1 MRYVKVTK
9 SDTICNI
16 CRKEYDKLSFDH
28 VPPKGGINLSDM
40 EVINYC
46 NPQFG
51 TNFKQKNIIQSGLRF
66 RTLCK
71 NCNNNL
77 GAKYDDCFNT
87 LMRDTKNYL
96 LSEIILPDEISIE
109 TYPTK
114 ILKSLLGHI
123 IASNID
129 IGDGRF
135 YNTIREYVSD
145 KATILPKFIKVYFWV
160 YRYNCT
166 IIKNDSILRTS
177 EGKIKI
183 YSLLKSFPL
192 AFAVFFEGEM
202 DGVEELT
209 SYNNNDENQRRSIKI
224 RINQLFD
231 YDYPESEESKGI
243 LLTSLKTNHILAVPR
258 KSK

>member
-9 SDTICNI
+9 EDTICNI
-16 CRKEYDKLSFDH
+16 CREEHDKLSFDH

-40 EVINYC
+40 DVINYC
-46 NPQFG
+46 KPQFG
-51 TNFKQKNIIQSGLRF
+51 TNFKEKDIIQNGLRF
-66 RTLCK
+66 RTLCE

-87 LMRDTKNYL
+87 LMKDVKNFL
-96 LSEIILPDEISIE
+96 LSKIILPDEISIE

-123 IASNID
+123 IASKND
-129 IGDGRF
+129 IIGGRF
-135 YNTIREYVSD
+135 YNAIREYIFD
-145 KATILPKFIKVYFWV
+145 KDAILPEFIKVYFWV

-166 IIKNDSILRTS
+166 IIKNDSILRTP
-177 EGKIKI
+177 EGEIKA

-192 AFAVFFEGEM
+192 AFAIFFEGKM
-202 DGVEELT
+202 DGVEEFT
-209 SYNNNDENQRRSIKI
+209 SYNNNNENEKQFIKI
-224 RINQLFD
+224 RINQHFD
-231 YDYPESEESKGI
+231 YEYPESEELKGL
-243 LLTSLKTNHILAVPR
+243 LLTSRNTNHILAIPR